1 MFSESVSSVLSP
13 VGKDLDKNVV
23 SVIPESID
31 DEAAEKAAFL
41 ASFTLEEEKKILRK
55 IDYRFLVL
63 IGLMYMIKQ
72 VRSIFIDICHPELT
86 ELQD

>member
-1 MFSESVSSVLSP
+1 MSSESVSSVLSP

-23 SVIPESID
+23 SIVPESIID
-31 DEAAEKAAFL
+31 EEAAEKAAFL
-41 ASFTLEEEKKILRK
+41 ASFTLEEEKNILRK

-72 VRSIFIDICHPELT
+72 VRPIFINIRHA
-86 ELQD
+86 